1 MNVAHRRSWARAA
14 LAAPAWLGTALCAM
28 ASAQTAPAPSLA
40 SVPSASASLAAGAAA
55 TAERPPVCDAPW
67 FRSGARAQLE
77 ADGDMPM
84 SITMRVRH
92 PSASPEGCSAWIDIQ
107 SKSALA
113 AIMGPPVIMD
123 QVHKITFDR
132 LDGSP
137 DGRISSQRATINA
150 QARYTRLFGE
160 ASFQGTGMFAYAGH
174 DIREGATLA
183 GEMLRSSADL
193 SIHTLATDEQV
204 TTIRVPHASIY
215 IGERHVGR
223 RQTID
228 TALGR
233 RECLPITYDKHTS
246 LGLVYIGEEVEELE
260 PFTMQVTDWYCP
272 SEAFVLRTVIKQ
284 DGKALEIDTTAIG
297 PQ

>member
-1 MNVAHRRSWARAA
+1 MAAAESALSASTPAVASRSTSTSAPHPAS
-14 LAAPAWLGTALCAM
+14 APA
-28 ASAQTAPAPSLA
+28 SAPLA
-40 SVPSASASLAAGAAA
+40 STAAVA
-55 TAERPPVCDAPW
+55 TDRPPVCDAPW
-67 FRSGARAQLE
+67 FRGGARAQLE

-92 PSASPEGCSAWIDIQ
+92 PSANPDGCSAWIDIH

-132 LDGSP
+132 LAGSP

-160 ASFQGTGMFAYAGH
+160 ASFQGTGMFTYAGH
-174 DIREGATLA
+174 EIREGATLA

-215 IGERHVGR
+215 IGERYVGR

-246 LGLVYIGEEVEELE
+246 LGLVYIGDEVEELE

-272 SEAFVLRTVIKQ
+272 SEAFVLRTVIRQ
-284 DGKALEIDTTAIG
+284 DGKAQEIDTTAIG
-297 PQ
+297 AQ

>member
-1 MNVAHRRSWARAA
+1 MKLAHRGIRPWAACGVHLWLLAA
-14 LAAPAWLGTALCAM
+14 FCAQASAQPAPAAPA
-28 ASAQTAPAPSLA
+28 APAAPVA
-40 SVPSASASLAAGAAA
+40 PSASAAAD
-55 TAERPPVCDAPW
+55 RPPVCNAPW
-67 FRSGARAQLE
+67 FRGGARAQLE

-92 PSASPEGCSAWIDIQ
+92 PSTSAEGCSAWIDIQ

-132 LDGSP
+132 LAGSP

-160 ASFQGTGMFAYAGH
+160 ASFEGTGMFTYAGH

-183 GEMLRSSADL
+183 GEVLRSSADL
-193 SIHTLATDEQV
+193 SIHALATDEQV

-233 RECLPITYDKHTS
+233 RECLPISYDKHTS

-260 PFTMQVTDWYCP
+260 PFTMEVTDWYCP
-272 SEAFVLRTVIKQ
+272 SEAFVLRTEIRQ
-284 DGKALEIDTTAIG
+284 DGKAQAIDTTAIG
-297 PQ
+297 TQ

>member
-1 MNVAHRRSWARAA
+1 MKVVHRRIWARAA
-14 LAAPAWLGTALCAM
+14 CAAPLWLQTALCAM
-28 ASAQTAPAPSLA
+28 ASAEPAPLPSPPAPTLA
-40 SVPSASASLAAGAAA
+40 LAPRAASAPPAAA
-55 TAERPPVCDAPW
+55 RPPVCDAPW
-67 FRSGARAQLE
+67 FRGGARAQLE

-92 PSASPEGCSAWIDIQ
+92 PSANPDGCSAWIDIQ

-132 LDGSP
+132 LAGSP

-150 QARYTRLFGE
+150 QARYARLFGE
-160 ASFQGTGMFAYAGH
+160 ASFQGTGMFTYAGH

-260 PFTMQVTDWYCP
+260 PFSMQVTDWYCP
-272 SEAFVLRTVIKQ
+272 SEAFVLRTVIRQ
-284 DGKALEIDTTAIG
+284 DGKTQEIDTTAIG
-297 PQ
+297 VQ